1 MKLIAVILLL
11 ISACNLFA
19 QTTPVNNSQPHSGIH
34 VTTVSGNSFI
44 GLFIKVSDS
53 SVLIYPGNRK
63 EWENKIQYKHVSYDY
78 TRIQS
83 IRVKRKN
90 RVLNGMLIGG
100 GIGTAVFAGSILFF
114 DADLKSKGVN
124 VSLSAVPLGI
134 IAGGIIGSKSRKN
147 YSINGKASQFDK
159 FKKTQL

>member
-1 MKLIAVILLL
+1 MKLIAIILLL
-11 ISACNLFA
+11 ISPCNLFA
-19 QTTPVNNSQPHSGIH
+19 QTTPVINNRPHFDIH
-34 VTTVSGNSFI
+34 VTTVSGNSLI
-44 GLFIKVSDS
+44 GLFMKVCDS

-63 EWENKIQYKHVSYDY
+63 EWENKIHYKHVSYDY
-78 TRIQS
+78 TRIKS

-100 GIGTAVFAGSILFF
+100 GIGATVFAGSTLFF
-114 DADLKSKGVN
+114 DAGSKSKGVT

-134 IAGGIIGSKSRKN
+134 IAGGIIGRKSRKK
-147 YSINGKASQFDK
+147 YSINGQALQFNK